1 MQLRRR
7 GSYLSLEEPKGE
19 DALTFSE
26 KLPDSK
32 PGPEEVCSASEVRE
46 RVVNGISRLSPTLRR
61 AFQLRDID
69 GLTTK
74 EAAFVLGVPQ
84 GTLKAQLARA
94 RAKLAGIMRRSPTG
108 SPGEAMPTKD
118 GSEWLGLRP
127 AL

>member
-32 PGPEEVCSASEVRE
+32 PGPEEVCSASAVRD
-46 RVVNGISRLSPTLRR
+46 RVVNGISQLSPTLRR

-74 EAAFVLGVPQ
+74 EAALGRSSRDLKSAARK
-84 GTLKAQLARA
+84 GTRQACWNYAALANRFA
-94 RAKLAGIMRRSPTG
+94 
-108 SPGEAMPTKD
+108 
-118 GSEWLGLRP
+118 W
-127 AL
+127 